1 MSAAATGTA
10 TGTATGVATGVGLA
24 VPGARSSAE
33 LVTGSAE
40 GAAPF
45 DPAAR
50 IGKKGLRYLDQATR
64 LALCA
69 ARDALNDA
77 GLMTGDARLAPA
89 PGGGAPVVDA
99 ELLVP
104 GESVAVVVSSNFGN
118 LDSVC
123 DVATALADDGGTRLL
138 SPVYAPRLSSN
149 VTASEVAIRFG
160 LRGPNLMLCNGPAS
174 GLDAVHWATVLL
186 AARRARHVLVVGT
199 EPAND
204 VVRRL
209 TGHAHPFDGAAAL
222 VLESPETAAGR
233 AAPVLAGVR
242 GYVRTESVS
251 DCVAAL
257 GGTAPRAWLAP
268 EGTPDVLSGVLPG
281 VPRHALA
288 SRWGPASGALGVLQ
302 CAAAVGHFAAGGG
315 GPLFAVAGTDADD
328 AVAGL
333 VLTAPG
339 DAPVQVPVGA
349 AATDGVDR
357 A

>member
-1 MSAAATGTA
+1 MSA
-10 TGTATGVATGVGLA
+10 VATGVGLA
-24 VPGARSSAE
+24 VPGARTATQ
-33 LVTGSAE
+33 LTTHTAE
-40 GAAPF
+40 GADPF
-45 DPAAR
+45 DPAAL

-69 ARDALNDA
+69 ARDALNAA
-77 GLMTGDARLAPA
+77 GLMTGDARLTTP
-89 PGGGAPVVDA
+89 PGGGAPAVAA

-123 DVATALADDGGTRLL
+123 EVATAIAADGGTRLL

-149 VTASEVAIRFG
+149 VTASEIAIRFG
-160 LRGPNLMLCNGPAS
+160 LRGPNLMLCNGPTS

-186 AARRARHVLVVGT
+186 AAGRARHVLVVGA

-209 TGHAHPFDGAAAL
+209 TGHAHPLDGAAAL
-222 VLESPETAAGR
+222 VLESPAAAAGR
-233 AAPVLAGVR
+233 GAPVLAGLH
-242 GYVRTESVS
+242 GYVRTGSLA
-251 DCVAAL
+251 DCLFAL
-257 GGTAPRAWLAP
+257 GGAPHAWLAP
-268 EGTPDVLSGVLPG
+268 RQAPVDALPG
-281 VPRHALA
+281 VPRHDLED
-288 SRWGPASGALGVLQ
+288 RWGPASGALGVLQ

-315 GPLFAVAGTDADD
+315 GPVYAVAGTDSDD

-339 DAPVQVPVGA
+339 GA
-349 AATDGVDR
+349 VTGSGVAR

>member
-1 MSAAATGTA
+1 MSA
-10 TGTATGVATGVGLA
+10 VATGVGLA
-24 VPGARSSAE
+24 VPGASAATE
-33 LVTGSAE
+33 LTARTAE
-40 GAAPF
+40 AAAPV

-69 ARDALNDA
+69 ARDALNAA
-77 GLMTGDARLAPA
+77 GLMTGDARLTSAC
-89 PGGGAPVVDA
+89 GGAPAVA
-99 ELLVP
+99 AKLLVP
-104 GESVAVVVSSNFGN
+104 AESVAVVVSSNFGN

-123 DVATALADDGGTRLL
+123 EVATAIAADGGTRLL

-149 VTASEVAIRFG
+149 VTASEIAIRFG
-160 LRGPNLMLCNGPAS
+160 LRGPNLMVCNGPTS

-186 AARRARHVLVVGT
+186 SGGRARHVLVVGA

-209 TGHAHPFDGAAAL
+209 TGHEHPFDGAAAL
-222 VLESPETAAGR
+222 VLESSAA
-233 AAPVLAGVR
+233 AAERGTPVLAGLD
-242 GYVRTESVS
+242 GYVRTGSMA

-257 GGTAPRAWLAP
+257 GGVPRAWFAP
-268 EGTPDVLSGVLPG
+268 RHTPADVLSGV
-281 VPRHALA
+281 PRHDLED
-288 SRWGPASGALGVLQ
+288 RWGPASGALGVLQ
-302 CAAAVGHFAAGGG
+302 CAAAVGHFAAGGS
-315 GPLFAVAGTDADD
+315 GPLYTVAGTDADD

-339 DAPVQVPVGA
+339 GVVAG
-349 AATDGVDR
+349 DGVGR

>member
-1 MSAAATGTA
+1 MSA
-10 TGTATGVATGVGLA
+10 VATGVGLA
-24 VPGARSSAE
+24 VPGASAATD
-33 LVTGSAE
+33 LTTYTAE
-40 GAAPF
+40 GAAPV

-69 ARDALNDA
+69 ARDALNAA
-77 GLMTGDARLAPA
+77 GLMTGDARLTA
-89 PGGGAPVVDA
+89 PGGGAPAVAA

-104 GESVAVVVSSNFGN
+104 AESVAVVVSSNFGN

-123 DVATALADDGGTRLL
+123 EVATTIAADGGTRLL

-149 VTASEVAIRFG
+149 VTASEIAIRFG
-160 LRGPNLMLCNGPAS
+160 LRGPNLMVCNGPTS

-186 AARRARHVLVVGT
+186 SAGRARHVLVVGA

-209 TGHAHPFDGAAAL
+209 TGHEHPLDGAAAL
-222 VLESPETAAGR
+222 VLESPAAAAER
-233 AAPVLAGVR
+233 DAPVLAGLD
-242 GYVRTESVS
+242 GYVRTGGLAGCVS
-251 DCVAAL
+251 AL
-257 GGTAPRAWLAP
+257 GGAPRAWFAP
-268 EGTPDVLSGVLPG
+268 RQAPVDVLAG
-281 VPRHALA
+281 VPRHDLED
-288 SRWGPASGALGVLQ
+288 RWGPASGALGVLQ
-302 CAAAVGHFAAGGG
+302 CAAAVGHFAGGG
-315 GPLFAVAGTDADD
+315 SGPVYAVAGTDTDD

-339 DAPVQVPVGA
+339 GA
-349 AATDGVDR
+349 VAGNGGGR

>member
-1 MSAAATGTA
+1 MSA
-10 TGTATGVATGVGLA
+10 VATGVGLA
-24 VPGARSSAE
+24 VPGAPA
-33 LVTGSAE
+33 VTDLTTHTAE
-40 GAAPF
+40 GATPV

-69 ARDALNDA
+69 ARDALNAA
-77 GLMTGDARLAPA
+77 GLMTGDARLAVT
-89 PGGGAPVVDA
+89 GGGAQAVAA

-104 GESVAVVVSSNFGN
+104 PESVAVVVSSNFGN

-123 DVATALADDGGTRLL
+123 EVATAVAADGGTRLL

-160 LRGPNLMLCNGPAS
+160 LRGPNLMVCNGPTA

-186 AARRARHVLVVGT
+186 SADRARHVLVVGV

-209 TGHAHPFDGAAAL
+209 TGHENPLDGAAAL
-222 VLESPETAAGR
+222 VLESPAAAAER
-233 AAPVLAGVR
+233 DAPVLAGLD
-242 GYVRTESVS
+242 GYVRTGGLADCLSV
-251 DCVAAL
+251 L
-257 GGTAPRAWLAP
+257 GGVPRAWLASRHAP
-268 EGTPDVLSGVLPG
+268 ADVLPG
-281 VPRHALA
+281 VPRHDLED
-288 SRWGPASGALGVLQ
+288 RWGPASGALGVLQ
-302 CAAAVGHFAAGGG
+302 CVAAVGHFAVGGR
-315 GPLFAVAGTDADD
+315 GPVYAVAGTDTDD

-339 DAPVQVPVGA
+339 GVVAGSGVGCA
-349 AATDGVDR
+349 
-357 A
+357 

>member
-1 MSAAATGTA
+1 MSTL
-10 TGTATGVATGVGLA
+10 ATGVGLA
-24 VPGARSSAE
+24 VPGAPHATD
-33 LVTGSAE
+33 LTTGTAG

-45 DPAAR
+45 DPAAL

-69 ARDALNDA
+69 ARDALNAA
-77 GLMTGDARLAPA
+77 GLMTGDARLTPPS
-89 PGGGAPVVDA
+89 PGGGAPTAAV

-104 GESVAVVVSSNFGN
+104 AESVAVVVSSNFGN

-123 DVATALADDGGTRLL
+123 EVATTITADGGTRLL

-149 VTASEVAIRFG
+149 VTASEIAIRFG
-160 LRGPNLMLCNGPAS
+160 LRGPNLMMCNGPTS

-186 AARRARHVLVVGT
+186 AAGRARHVLVVGA

-209 TGHAHPFDGAAAL
+209 TGHDHPLDGAAAL
-222 VLESPETAAGR
+222 VIETPATAAER
-233 AAPVLAGVR
+233 EAPVLAALD
-242 GYVRTESVS
+242 GYVRTGSLA
-251 DCVAAL
+251 DCVSAL
-257 GGTAPRAWLAP
+257 GGDPRAWFAP
-268 EGTPDVLSGVLPG
+268 RQAPADVLTG
-281 VPRHALA
+281 VPRHAVED
-288 SRWGPASGALGVLQ
+288 RWGPASGALGVLQ
-302 CAAAVGHFAAGGG
+302 CAAAVGHFAAGGD
-315 GPLFAVAGTDADD
+315 GPVYAVAGTDADD

-339 DAPVQVPVGA
+339 GA
-349 AATDGVDR
+349 VAGDGVGR